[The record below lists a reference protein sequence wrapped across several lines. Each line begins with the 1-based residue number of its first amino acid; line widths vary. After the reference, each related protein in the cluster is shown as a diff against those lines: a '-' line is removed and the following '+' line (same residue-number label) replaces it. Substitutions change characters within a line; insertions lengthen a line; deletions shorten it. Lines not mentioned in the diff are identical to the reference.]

1 MVYFTREV
9 PDGVLT
15 KDRDSLEQ
23 IIWVPT
29 YCTHMYY
36 TNTEVMD
43 YFIYLLLVLITK
55 SKFSKIYC

>member
-43 YFIYLLLVLITK
+43 YFIYLLLVLIT
-55 SKFSKIYC
+55 